1 MRSKSNS
8 DRPWYIYK
16 CGVCRKLKHMTEFRH
31 RRAPTGHLL
40 TCRECQETERSG
52 VQLSLNGK

>member
-8 DRPWYIYK
+8 DRPWYIHK
-16 CGVCRKLKHMTEFRH
+16 CGICRELKHITEFRH

-40 TCRECQETERSG
+40 TCRECQEAERSG
-52 VQLSLNGK
+52 VPLSLIGK